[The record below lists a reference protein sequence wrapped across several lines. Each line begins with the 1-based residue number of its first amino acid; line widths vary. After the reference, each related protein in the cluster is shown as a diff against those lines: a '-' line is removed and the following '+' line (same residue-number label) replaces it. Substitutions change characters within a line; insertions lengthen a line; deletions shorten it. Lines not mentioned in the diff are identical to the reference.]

1 MEKNIESIL
10 IKMPQ
15 DLEKTFRA
23 LPDAIIN
30 NAEEFRFRIGQPIS
44 ILSKNEEYHIS
55 YAVDYEMLNN
65 LINRMLNYSF
75 YAYETELANG
85 YITIEGGHRAG
96 VCGKVVLEKGTVKLI
111 KDISS
116 LNIRC
121 SREIIGASDECI
133 KSILKP
139 DGSVHNTLIV
149 SPPKCGKTTLLRD
162 LIRNLSCKGYRVGVC
177 DERSEIAGSY
187 RGNTSYDLG
196 PRTDILDGCPKEQGI
211 IMLIRAM
218 SPNIIA
224 TDEIGKSADIYAIET
239 AMCAGVNLITTIHG
253 NSYEDVLNSAIGSLV
268 KRGIFSCIIFL
279 SNIPTTGSIREIIY
293 SSPHKSGNENDND
306 FM

>member
-1 MEKNIESIL
+1 MEKNIENIL

-44 ILSKNEEYHIS
+44 IISLNEEYHIS

-65 LINRMLNYSF
+65 LINRLLNYSY

-85 YITIEGGHRAG
+85 YITIEGGHRVG
-96 VCGKVVLEKGTVKLI
+96 VCGKVVLDKGNIRLI

-121 SREIIGASDECI
+121 SREVIGASEECI
-133 KSILKP
+133 KNIVKA
-139 DGSVHNTLIV
+139 DGSIHNTLIV

-162 LIRNLSCKGYRVGVC
+162 LIRNLSNKGYKVGVC

-187 RGNTSYDLG
+187 KGNTCYDLG

-218 SPNIIA
+218 SPHIIA
-224 TDEIGKSADIYAIET
+224 TDEIGKRADIYAIEA
-239 AMCAGVNLITTIHG
+239 AMCAGINLITTIHG
-253 NSYEDVLNSAIGSLV
+253 NSYEDILNSQIGDLV

-279 SNIPTTGSIREIIY
+279 SNVPKTGSIREVLY
-293 SSPHKSGNENDND
+293 AKQHNDDNSNNV
-306 FM
+306 M

>member
-10 IKMPQ
+10 NKMPQ

-23 LPDAIIN
+23 LPDTIIN
-30 NAEEFRFRIGQPIS
+30 HAEEFRFRIGQPIS
-44 ILSKNEEYHIS
+44 IISLNEEYHIS

-65 LINRMLNYSF
+65 LINRLLNYSY

-85 YITIEGGHRAG
+85 YITIEGGHRVG
-96 VCGKVVLEKGTVKLI
+96 VCGKAVLEKENVRLI

-121 SREIIGASDECI
+121 SREVIGASEECL
-133 KSILKP
+133 KKILKN
-139 DGSVHNTLIV
+139 DGSIHNTLIV

-162 LIRNLSCKGYRVGVC
+162 LIRNLSSKGFRVGVC

-187 RGNTSYDLG
+187 KGKTCYDLG

-224 TDEIGKSADIYAIET
+224 TDEIGKSADIYAIEA
-239 AMCAGVNLITTIHG
+239 AMCAGINLITTIHG

-268 KRGIFSCIIFL
+268 KKGIFSCIIFL
-279 SNIPTTGSIREIIY
+279 SNVPKTGSIREVMY
-293 SSPHKSGNENDND
+293 STV
-306 FM
+306 

>member
-23 LPDAIIN
+23 LPDTIIN
-30 NAEEFRFRIGQPIS
+30 NVEEFRFRIGQPIS
-44 ILSKNEEYHIS
+44 IISLNEEYHIS

-65 LINRMLNYSF
+65 LINRLLNYSY

-85 YITIEGGHRAG
+85 YITIEGGHRVG
-96 VCGKVVLEKGTVKLI
+96 ICGKVVLEKENVRLI

-121 SREIIGASDECI
+121 SREVIGASEECL
-133 KSILKP
+133 KKILKV
-139 DGSVHNTLIV
+139 DGSIHNTLIV

-162 LIRNLSCKGYRVGVC
+162 LVRNLSSKGFRVGVC

-187 RGNTSYDLG
+187 KGKTCYDLG

-224 TDEIGKSADIYAIET
+224 TDEIGKTADIYAIEA

-253 NSYEDVLNSAIGSLV
+253 NSYDDVLNSAIGSLV
-268 KRGIFSCIIFL
+268 RKGTFSCIIFL
-279 SNIPTTGSIREIIY
+279 SNIPKTGSIREVMY
-293 SSPHKSGNENDND
+293 SKQNKIVNDND